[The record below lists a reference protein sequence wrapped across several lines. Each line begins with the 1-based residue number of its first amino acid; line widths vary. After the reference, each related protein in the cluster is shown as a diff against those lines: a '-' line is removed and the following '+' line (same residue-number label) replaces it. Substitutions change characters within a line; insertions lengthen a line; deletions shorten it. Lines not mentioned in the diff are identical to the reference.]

1 MSVSEKNNF
10 KLAKS
15 IKDENVFVSRTE
27 KREASLENPRNN
39 LSLKNIFYKIDDKS
53 KFNKD
58 LTILN
63 FINNSSEG
71 RCSAKTSLTYSAP
84 EKFEYDL
91 CMINK
96 YDENLNTSLSF
107 ISEFDLEDEK
117 ENDSFN
123 SSDNASCIEVIEIKK
138 NVNNKRILD
147 DAENKEINF
156 EFEKDW
162 EDIKDLLLNKERH
175 L

>member
-10 KLAKS
+10 KMMKS
-15 IKDENVFVSRTE
+15 TKETNVFVSRTE
-27 KREASLENPRNN
+27 RREASLENPRNY
-39 LSLKNIFYKIDDKS
+39 LSLKNTFYKIDEKS
-53 KFNKD
+53 KINKD

-63 FINNSSEG
+63 FISNSTEG
-71 RCSAKTSLTYSAP
+71 RFSAKTNLTYSAP

-123 SSDNASCIEVIEIKK
+123 SSDNGSCIEEIEIKK
-138 NVNNKRILD
+138 NVKNKRILD
-147 DAENKEINF
+147 DEENKEFYF

-162 EDIKDLLLNKERH
+162 EDIKDTLLNKERH